1 MENNIN
7 ILIDKLQKAMVI
19 SGGKVK
25 STGLLKALIKDISKG
40 NQDSKELIQSSFE
53 NIAPLFLVKTQK
65 RGKKVIQTPTPVTN
79 REKSFAIASR
89 WLVKNAKKH
98 KLNSL
103 KKGLVLELND
113 ASNNQGFS
121 KKQQQELSKLVILNR
136 AALARK

>member
-1 MENNIN
+1 MKSNIN
-7 ILIDKLQKAMVI
+7 IFIDKLQKAMVV

-25 STGLLKALIKDISKG
+25 STILLKGLIKDLSRS
-40 NQDSKELIQSSFE
+40 NLDSKKLIQSSFD

-65 RGKKVIQTPTPVTN
+65 RGKRIIQTPSPITSK
-79 REKSFAIASR
+79 EKSFSIASR

-103 KKGLVLELND
+103 KKRLILELTD
-113 ASNNQGFS
+113 SSKNQGLS